1 MWVDFFRLSNGDGI
15 ECVSYDAA
23 PSRDVAVSWDPAV
36 FKHFNVSE
44 RQVLRVAV
52 LRNSRW

>member
-44 RQVLRVAV
+44 RQVL
-52 LRNSRW
+52 